1 MIGVID
7 YGASNIQSIGNALTK
22 LNQPFELVPE
32 ASGLSRFDKLI
43 LPGVGAAG
51 SAMKKLKE
59 TGFAEVL
66 PKVKVPVLGLC
77 LGLQLFAEYS
87 EENET
92 KCLSIIPAKVR
103 RFSPALKV
111 PQMGWNMVKLVK
123 ESPLTT
129 GIPDGSYF
137 YFVHSYYLDL
147 PAAPGPTASGAQA
160 GAAQAGTQEYI
171 IGSADYGVMFPAII
185 QKDNF
190 YAVQF
195 HPEKSGP
202 LGLKVV
208 ENFCRGI

>member
-32 ASGLSRFDKLI
+32 ASGLSKFDKLI

-51 SAMKKLKE
+51 SAMKKLTE
-59 TGFAEVL
+59 TGFASAL

-103 RFSPALKV
+103 RFSAAGLKV
-111 PQMGWNMVKLVK
+111 PHMGWNRVKITK
-123 ESPLTT
+123 ESPLTS
-129 GIPDGSYF
+129 GIADGSYF
-137 YFVHSYYLDL
+137 YFVHGYYLNSMDF
-147 PAAPGPTASGAQA
+147 AVGV
-160 GAAQAGTQEYI
+160 
-171 IGSADYGVMFPAII
+171 ADYGIRFPAII
-185 QKDNF
+185 KKANF
-190 YAVQF
+190 YAAQF
-195 HPEKSGP
+195 HPEKSGE
-202 LGLKVV
+202 LGLQILR
-208 ENFCRGI
+208 NFCELC

>member
-123 ESPLTT
+123 DSPLTK

-147 PAAPGPTASGAQA
+147 PA
-160 GAAQAGTQEYI
+160 QAGTQEYI
-171 IGSADYGVMFPAII
+171 IGSADYGVT
-185 QKDNF
+185 
-190 YAVQF
+190 
-195 HPEKSGP
+195 
-202 LGLKVV
+202 
-208 ENFCRGI
+208 